1 MRIDEHELEAA
12 AAAIQRVV
20 ANRSGRGRNW
30 LAIPESQRRHYR
42 EEARAAIEAAS
53 AAAIGAA

>member
-1 MRIDEHELEAA
+1 MRIDEYELEAA

-30 LAIPESQRRHYR
+30 FAVPEAQRRQYR
-42 EEARAAIEAAS
+42 EEARAALEAAS
-53 AAAIGAA
+53 AAAVGAA